1 MKSLPTSS
9 SAEPPPPT
17 TLATSSSGNDFFSHL
32 LNNRPLK
39 SKIAMIVT
47 PLIIIALYG
56 MGFELWSAY
65 KRYTR
70 AQELEQ
76 ANRFSDYI
84 LKAAGTQ
91 AKERGF
97 TATALSNPQDQK
109 TLKNIAALRTSGDA
123 YLDSALRLLSL
134 DTKAETRVAV
144 QLAKFKEVRIK
155 RDDFRKRNDEILGK
169 SSPEAGIIKQWIAVQ
184 SAMIMAE
191 HELASATFTG
201 ESRLEAILALN
212 SSIKNSVFYA
222 SEFSGRERANIGT
235 VIGSGKPIDA
245 ERFASLMQFRGI
257 VQEHCDNILAFR
269 NNPAIT
275 PTIKASIDTMQRVF
289 LTEFETTRKSIY
301 QASTDSAGKPSAAYP
316 ITTAEWIQRSTAAIN
331 AILKVSDT
339 VSEEVATLAA
349 MERRNSLYAV
359 FVATII
365 VIVLVL
371 VILLSNAISTLVVNR
386 IVRLRNTAQKV
397 EQGDLDVRLKDDAMQ
412 DEIGDLTHSF
422 HGMIASLKQGLND
435 LALEK
440 ASVDR
445 KVEEAIHEIRDQRE
459 YLQHSVQEM
468 LAAVEEFSRGNLTTR
483 LVPQRQDEIGTL
495 FEGYN
500 QALENVRLMIAKVI
514 EESEITASAS
524 TQITTSIE
532 HMARGIHRQQEQS
545 SYIAVATEEMTKT
558 IEETTRS
565 TALVAEQSQQA
576 RKEAEL
582 GGASLE
588 RMVAAIDS
596 VNNIVSRSAKSVE
609 HLNTSSEHI
618 SDMANAIAEI
628 ADQTNLLALNAAIE
642 AARAGEQGRGFAVV
656 ADEVRKLAERTQEA
670 TKEIS
675 LVVRTIRQD
684 TQNVV
689 ETMTVGVREV
699 EQTQALAGSLSQSF
713 GRIVTRTGEISDF
726 VSQLAVTTEEQYA
739 TSADIAANMDTM
751 TMVVS
756 QSAAVSE
763 EIAQTSESLNQMTLA
778 VQRLMQRFKVEK

>member
-9 SAEPPPPT
+9 SAEPT
-17 TLATSSSGNDFFSHL
+17 TALAASASGNDFFSRL

-47 PLIIIALYG
+47 PLILIALYG

-134 DTKAETRVAV
+134 DRKIETHVAV
-144 QLAKFKEVRIK
+144 QLAKFKETRTK
-155 RDDFRKRNDEILGK
+155 RDDFRKRNDEVLGK
-169 SSPEAGIIKQWIAVQ
+169 SSPEAAVIKQWIAVQ

-191 HELASATFTG
+191 HELANATFAG

-235 VIGSGKPIDA
+235 VIGSGKSIDA

-257 VQEHCDNILAFR
+257 VQEHCENILAFR

-275 PTIKASIDTMQRVF
+275 PAIKASIDTMQRVF
-289 LTEFETTRKSIY
+289 LTEFEATRKSIY
-301 QASTDSAGKPSAAYP
+301 QASTDSAGKPSATYP

-331 AILKVSDT
+331 AILKVSDI

-359 FVATII
+359 FVAAII

-371 VILLSNAISTLVVNR
+371 VILLSNAISTLVVKR

-397 EQGDLDVRLKDDAMQ
+397 EQGDLDVPLKDDAMQ

-435 LALEK
+435 LAAEK

-445 KVEEAIHEIRDQRE
+445 KVEEAVHEIRDQRE
-459 YLQHSVQEM
+459 YLQESVREM
-468 LAAVEEFSRGNLTTR
+468 LSAVEQFSRGNLTAR
-483 LVPQRQDEIGTL
+483 LVPQRRDDIGTL

-500 QALENVRLMIAKVI
+500 RALENVRLMIAKII

-596 VNNIVSRSAKSVE
+596 VNDIVRRSATSVG

-699 EQTQALAGSLSQSF
+699 EETQMLVGSISKSF

-726 VSQLAVTTEEQYA
+726 VSQLAVTTEEQHA
-739 TSADIAANMDTM
+739 TSADIAGNMDAM

-778 VQRLMQRFKVEK
+778 VQRLMQNFKVEE